1 MSAMTVVHPTD
12 DSKIQDILSYYTN
25 NMSGEQ
31 KKFINEELFNVLNIN
46 DSSAQNISAVE
57 LTNLN

>member
-12 DSKIQDILSYYTN
+12 DTKIQDILSYYTN

-31 KKFINEELFNVLNIN
+31 KIFINEELFNVLNIN
-46 DSSAQNISAVE
+46 DSSAQNISAVG